1 MDNLILLGFMGA
13 GKSTVGAIIADRL
26 GWDFVDLDEVIAR
39 EAGRTIGSL
48 FETEGEYGFRLRE
61 KEALARVC
69 AGSRQVIAPGG
80 GAILDPENIRLMA
93 VSATVV
99 VLHAPPEKLWRR
111 VQDTDRPLAME
122 REGFMRRYRER
133 EARYAAFPI
142 RVSTSFGHP
151 GLAADTILSRCFGT
165 SAEVRVDLADRSYD
179 LAIAP
184 NALASLGER
193 MAKVLKPGP
202 CLVVTNPTVQ
212 RLYGE
217 AAKRALEAAG
227 WAPVFGVVPDSEGAK
242 SLKEAER
249 LYDLLVERR
258 LERQSPVVAL
268 GGGVVGD
275 LAGFVAATY
284 QRGVPFVQVP
294 TTLLAQIDS
303 SVGGKVAVNH
313 PKGKNLIGAFHQ
325 PSLVVADPLALHSL
339 SDREWRGGLAE
350 LVKYGVIMDAAFFDR
365 LTADLPLLQERALSA
380 LVPAIARACELKA
393 QVVAED
399 EREGGLRAI
408 LNFGHTVGHA
418 IEAVTRY
425 RSFLHGEAVAIGMV
439 AAGAIARELG
449 MWAAAEHE
457 RLVAWLK
464 EAGLPVEIKGLP
476 ARALMEA
483 MAHDKKVQDG
493 RLRFVLPE
501 GIGRVVLR
509 SDVPNELVEKVLRDL
524 GAN

>member
-1 MDNLILLGFMGA
+1 MENLILLGFMGA

-26 GWDFVDLDEVIAR
+26 GWDFVDLDEAISR
-39 EAGRTIGSL
+39 EAGRSVAEL
-48 FETEGEYGFRLRE
+48 FETEGEHGFRARE
-61 KEALARVC
+61 KEALARAC
-69 AGSRQVIAPGG
+69 ARSHQVIAPGG
-80 GAILDPENIRLMA
+80 GAVLDPDNVRLMA
-93 VSATVV
+93 AAGTVV

-111 VQDTDRPLAME
+111 VQGTDRPLAQD
-122 REGFMRRYRER
+122 REGFLRRYRER

-142 RVSTSFGHP
+142 RISTSFGHP
-151 GLAADTILSRCFGT
+151 GLAADAILSRCFGPSRT
-165 SAEVRVDLADRSYD
+165 VRVALGARSYEVS
-179 LAIAP
+179 IEP

-193 MAKVLKPGP
+193 MGRVLKPGP
-202 CLVVTNPTVQ
+202 CMVVTNPTVQ

-227 WAPVFGVVPDSEGAK
+227 WEPVFGVVPDSEGAK

-249 LYDLLVERR
+249 LYDLAVERR

-284 QRGVPFVQVP
+284 QRGVPLVQVP
-294 TTLLAQIDS
+294 TTLLSQIDS

-313 PKGKNLIGAFHQ
+313 PRGKNLIGAFHQ
-325 PSLVVADPLALHSL
+325 PALVVADPLVLHSL
-339 SDREWRGGLAE
+339 SDREWRAGLAE
-350 LVKYGVIMDAAFFDR
+350 LVKYGVILDAPFFDR
-365 LTADLPLLQERALSA
+365 LAADLPLLQERTLSA

-449 MWAAAEHE
+449 MWAASEHE

-464 EAGLPVEIKGLP
+464 EAGLPVEIRNLP
-476 ARALMEA
+476 VRALMEA

-493 RLRFVLPE
+493 RLHFVLSE
-501 GIGRVVLR
+501 AIGRVTLR
-509 SDVPNELVEKVLRDL
+509 SDVPGGVVEKVLRDL